1 MKYYLLGEK
10 LSHSFSAKLHRRFGL
25 DYELKEV
32 ESWAIS
38 RLLNEKDF
46 KGLNV
51 TIPYKKTIMPF
62 LDDTDDTARRIGA
75 VNTVVNKGGKLIGYN
90 TDYFGLKF
98 ALDYYGIELSGEN
111 VMILGNGGAA
121 AACKTLA
128 GDEKAKSVTVVERKG
143 EINFENC
150 YNVTDTSVIIN
161 ATPVGMFPCAGI
173 SPVDSGRFPNLK
185 AVFDCVY
192 NPVNTEFLRLAEN
205 LGIKR
210 GGGLLMLVAQGM
222 YSEYLWG
229 EADNFKEKILPTYR
243 DILFEESNIVL
254 IGMPSAGKTTIG
266 KAISEKLGREFY
278 DTDEMISARYKITPE
293 KIIEEKGEPYF
304 REIEKEV
311 VKELDGVKGSVISTG
326 GGTVLSEK
334 NVRVLRSDGVVV
346 FLERDEEKLTENNRP
361 LSKNGAISRLLRER
375 TPIYENICDIK
386 IRNDGSIEETAE
398 SVLSAVKARLEK

>member
-32 ESWAIS
+32 KSEAIS
-38 RLLNEKDF
+38 RLLREKNF

-51 TIPYKKTIMPF
+51 TIPYKKSVIPF
-62 LDDTDDTARRIGA
+62 LDDTDETARRIGA
-75 VNTVVNKGGKLIGYN
+75 VNTVVNTDGKLIGYN

-98 ALDYYGIELSGEN
+98 ALDYYGIVLSDEN

-128 GDEKAKSVTVVERKG
+128 WNEKAKSISVVERKG
-143 EINFENC
+143 GINFENC
-150 YNVTDTSVIIN
+150 YNLADTNVIIN
-161 ATPVGMFPCAGI
+161 ATPVGMYPCTGI
-173 SPVDSGRFPNLK
+173 SPVDLSKFPNLE

-192 NPVNTEFLRLAEN
+192 NPINTGFLRLAEN

-229 EADNFKEKILPTYR
+229 ETGNFKEKIQPTYR

-266 KAISEKLGREFY
+266 RALSEKLGRVFY
-278 DTDEMISARYKITPE
+278 DTDEMISARYKITPG
-293 KIIEEKGEPYF
+293 KIIEEKGESYF

-311 VKELDGVKGSVISTG
+311 VKNLDGVKGSVISTG
-326 GGTVLSEK
+326 GGTVLSDE
-334 NVRVLRSDGVVV
+334 NVRVLKSDGVVV
-346 FLERDEEKLTENNRP
+346 FLERDEKKLTANDRP

-375 TPIYENICDIK
+375 MPVYEKVCDIK
-386 IRNDGSIEETAE
+386 IKNDGSVEEATE